1 MKRPQSKKD
10 DNEYIV
16 IPNPIY
22 DVVFKY
28 LMEDTQSA
36 KIIISTLINEK
47 IKKLS
52 FEPVSHTEKIQDPKT
67 EKTIKLF
74 HLDFTAVIEKPGGK
88 EELIMIEIQKA
99 NRASDI
105 FRFKRY
111 ISANF
116 QRKQEKEIINP
127 RTQAVEKINKP
138 IRLIP
143 IFILNFRIENE
154 INDLIIKTNREKIGI
169 FKGKSLKRDNEFI
182 DNLSFDIW
190 VVQLPNL
197 SKIEKK
203 DYEDDEYKTKLYQL
217 LKLFD
222 QEARNKNNK
231 HRLLII
237 KKLFPK
243 FLERVINRLKSA
255 DADNPDLEEQMN
267 AEDEYLA
274 ELIRRDNEISYFK
287 QELEKTSEELEKT
300 SEKLEKASEELEK
313 TSEELE
319 REKEL
324 RKQKD
329 KALDEKDK
337 ALDEKDKA
345 LDEKDKALDEK
356 DKMILDLAKTLKESG
371 KTLREIQ
378 ELTKLPEDL
387 INNL

>member
-1 MKRPQSKKD
+1 MKNIQQNNED
-10 DNEYIV
+10 DYIV

-28 LMEDTQSA
+28 LMEDNQSA
-36 KIIISTLINEK
+36 KIILSTLINEK
-47 IKKLS
+47 IKKLT
-52 FEPVSHTEKIQDPKT
+52 FEPVSHTEKIHDPKT
-67 EKTIKLF
+67 DKIIKLF
-74 HLDFTAVIEKPGGK
+74 HLDFTAVIEKPSGK

-99 NRASDI
+99 NKASDI

-127 RTQAVEKINKP
+127 RTQVVEKINKP

-154 INDLIIKTNREKIGI
+154 VNDLIIRTNREKIGI
-169 FKGKSLKRDNEFI
+169 FKGKNLKNDNEFI

-203 DYEDDEYKTKLYQL
+203 DYENDDYKTKLYLL

-222 QEARNKNNK
+222 QEAQNKDNK

-274 ELIRRDNEISYFK
+274 ELIKRDNEISYFK
-287 QELEKTSEELEKT
+287 QELEKTTGELEKT
-300 SEKLEKASEELEK
+300 TGELEK
-313 TSEELE
+313 TTGELE
-319 REKEL
+319 QEKKL
-324 RKQKD
+324 RKQ
-329 KALDEKDK
+329 
-337 ALDEKDKA
+337 
-345 LDEKDKALDEK
+345 K
-356 DKMILDLAKTLKESG
+356 DKMILDLAKTLKDSG
-371 KTLREIQ
+371 KSTDEIQ
-378 ELTKLPEDL
+378 KLTNLSKELIDSL
-387 INNL
+387 

>member
-1 MKRPQSKKD
+1 MKDIQQHNPD
-10 DNEYIV
+10 DYIV

-28 LMEDTQSA
+28 LMEDNQSA
-36 KIIISTLINEK
+36 KIILSTLINEK
-47 IKKLS
+47 IKKLT
-52 FEPVSHTEKIQDPKT
+52 FEPVSHTEKIQDPKS

-74 HLDFTAVIEKPGGK
+74 HLDFTAVIEKTDGQ

-99 NRASDI
+99 NKASDI

-111 ISANF
+111 ISTNF

-127 RTQAVEKINKP
+127 TTQAVEKVNKP

-154 INDLIIKTNREKIGI
+154 VNDLLIKTNRDKIGV
-169 FKGKSLKRDNEFI
+169 FKDKCLENDNEFI
-182 DNLSFDIW
+182 DNLTFDIW

-197 SKIEKK
+197 NKVEKK
-203 DYEDDEYKTKLYQL
+203 DYENDAYKTKLYQL

-222 QEARNKNNK
+222 QDAQNKNNK

-274 ELIRRDNEISYFK
+274 ELTKRDNEISYFK
-287 QELEKTSEELEKT
+287 QELEKTAGELEKT
-300 SEKLEKASEELEK
+300 ADQLAQ
-313 TSEELE
+313 E
-319 REKEL
+319 RELSKE
-324 RKQKD
+324 KD
-329 KALDEKDK
+329 KALSEKERILSEKDK
-337 ALDEKDKA
+337 ALDENKKV
-345 LDEKDKALDEK
+345 
-356 DKMILDLAKTLKESG
+356 ILAFAKSLKEIG
-371 KTLREIQ
+371 KSTAEIQ
-378 ELTKLPEDL
+378 KLTKLSKEVIDSL
-387 INNL
+387 